1 MKETTVRTLFAT
13 SFALLALLVASGC
26 GDDGAETAGPTP
38 APATEPAGT
47 GTATTVMETTETETA
62 GTETSPPPAPTPPSA
77 PKACPRTK
85 GGEDGIY
92 TNLVAVRIGTHDGY
106 DRITF
111 EFRAPDP
118 NPGGKGGIPR
128 YEIRTAQ
135 PPHYEDP
142 SGREIDVN
150 GNAFGR
156 IVFHGAAGY
165 DFDGNPTYTG
175 PRTVRAGFPV
185 LVEAVEA
192 GDFEATMS
200 WVLGMR
206 QQACWKVRELDNPA
220 RVAIDMPHDVL
231 K

>member
-1 MKETTVRTLFAT
+1 MRPLFAT
-13 SFALLALLVASGC
+13 SFALLALLIASGC

-38 APATEPAGT
+38 APATEPAPT
-47 GTATTVMETTETETA
+47 ESTTTVVETTETETTGA
-62 GTETSPPPAPTPPSA
+62 ETSPPPAPA
-77 PKACPRTK
+77 ARACPRMK

-111 EFRAPDP
+111 EFRPPSP

-128 YEIRTAQ
+128 YEIRTVE

-142 SGREIDVN
+142 SGRELLVG
-150 GNAFGR
+150 GNAFAR

-165 DFDGNPTYTG
+165 DFDGDPTYTG
-175 PRTVRAGFPV
+175 PRTIRAGFPV

-192 GDFEATMS
+192 GDFEATLS
-200 WVLGMR
+200 WILGMR
-206 QQACWKVRELDNPA
+206 QQACWKVLELHNPD
-220 RVAIDMPHDVL
+220 RVVIDMPHDVVQ
-231 K
+231 

>member
-13 SFALLALLVASGC
+13 SFALLALALATGC
-26 GDDGAETAGPTP
+26 GDDGVESAGPSPAPEP
-38 APATEPAGT
+38 APAETT
-47 GTATTVMETTETETA
+47 TTVSTETT
-62 GTETSPPPAPTPPSA
+62 GTETSSPPPASPPA
-77 PKACPRTK
+77 TKACRRTT

-111 EFRAPDP
+111 ELRAPSP
-118 NPGGKGGIPR
+118 NPGGNSGIPR
-128 YEIRTAQ
+128 YEIRTAK

-142 SGREIDVN
+142 SGRELDVN
-150 GNAFGR
+150 GKAFAR
-156 IVFHGAAGY
+156 IVFQGAAGY

-192 GDFEATMS
+192 GDFEATLS
-200 WVLGMR
+200 WILGMR
-206 QQACWKVRELDNPA
+206 QQSCWKVVELHNPD
-220 RVAIDMPHDVL
+220 RVVIDMPHDL
-231 K
+231 LQ

>member
-13 SFALLALLVASGC
+13 SFALLALALSAGC
-26 GDDGAETAGPTP
+26 GDDGPETAGPTP
-38 APATEPAGT
+38 APATEP
-47 GTATTVMETTETETA
+47 GTAETTTTTVTETTGA
-62 GTETSPPPAPTPPSA
+62 ETSPPPAPA
-77 PKACPRTK
+77 PKACARTK
-85 GGEDGIY
+85 GGEEGIY
-92 TNLVAVRIGTHDGY
+92 TNFVAVRIGTHEDF

-111 EFRAPDP
+111 EFREPDP

-128 YEIRTAQ
+128 YEIRTVK

-142 SGREIDVN
+142 SGRELQVN
-150 GNAFGR
+150 GAAFAR

-165 DFDGNPTYTG
+165 DFDGEPTYTG
-175 PRTVRAGFPV
+175 PRTVRAGSPV

-206 QQACWKVRELDNPA
+206 QHSCWRMLELHNPD
-220 RVAIDMPHDVL
+220 RIVIDMPHDVV

>member
-13 SFALLALLVASGC
+13 SFALLALAVATGC
-26 GDDGAETAGPTP
+26 GDDGAESAGPAP
-38 APATEPAGT
+38 AATEPAPAE
-47 GTATTVMETTETETA
+47 TATTVSTETTATTET
-62 GTETSPPPAPTPPSA
+62 GSETSPPPPPAPPPA
-77 PKACPRTK
+77 AKACRRMT
-85 GGEDGIY
+85 GGEEGIY

-111 EFRAPDP
+111 EFRAPSP

-128 YEIRTAQ
+128 YEIATAK

-150 GNAFGR
+150 GSAFAR

-165 DFDGNPTYTG
+165 DFDGDPTYTG

-192 GDFEATMS
+192 GDFEATLS
-200 WVLGMR
+200 WILGMR
-206 QQACWKVRELDNPA
+206 QQSCWKVIELHNPD

-231 K
+231 Q